1 MFFKR
6 LILGFLMC
14 VIKRKCFEIVYNI
27 WVKFSFFLD
36 WHSYILQKLF
46 NLDDITNEN
55 NRYHNLKWPYIPNH
69 PTRILIIGGSG
80 SGEINALL
88 H

>member
-1 MFFKR
+1 M
-6 LILGFLMC
+6 
-14 VIKRKCFEIVYNI
+14 
-27 WVKFSFFLD
+27 KFSFFLD

-55 NRYHNLKWPYIPNH
+55 NRYHNLKWPYTPDH

-80 SGEINALL
+80 SGETNALL
-88 H
+88 HLMKEQSY